1 MECWTTHSIYLAGI
15 FHLSVFFFAIHFC
28 TTMKEEQ
35 KNLFSLIWKCFGG
48 EYWMRHLLKI
58 FHKMKLKIERKSWKR
73 KKKLCGFWEFSSI
86 KPKYFVCVCVV
97 CTLCVFDG
105 RLEYSSPSF
114 CLNLIYE
121 LNSYLYTPSIA
132 HPHATEALFV
142 VQISSKY
149 VPRVE
154 FKIFFFSFRNILIAH
169 CSLIHTNLIH
179 LQWMRKE
186 MAKKETQLNKRV
198 CVYAYECLI
207 CVYFFCGFFVSFA
220 KNIFYRELFSFFP
233 SLALVISHLFFPF
246 CEVAHFHPLRFRFL
260 FVPVQVGEWIERRKE
275 KKKNVFLTLIL
286 SKQ

>member
-149 VPRVE
+149 V
-154 FKIFFFSFRNILIAH
+154 KYFFFSKYTHCTLFTDSHKFDSFTVNEKRNG
-169 CSLIHTNLIH
+169 
-179 LQWMRKE
+179 
-186 MAKKETQLNKRV
+186 KKGNTTQQTCLCV
-198 CVYAYECLI
+198 CVWMFDL
-207 CVYFFCGFFVSFA
+207 CVFFLWVFRFFCQ
-220 KNIFYRELFSFFP
+220 KHILQRIILFFP